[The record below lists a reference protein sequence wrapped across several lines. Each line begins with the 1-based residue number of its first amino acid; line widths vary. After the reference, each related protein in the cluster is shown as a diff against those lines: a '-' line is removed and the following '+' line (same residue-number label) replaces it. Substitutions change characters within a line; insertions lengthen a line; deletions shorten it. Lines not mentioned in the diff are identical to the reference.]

1 MQTVT
6 VRGVW
11 LPGRLAQV
19 AVWER
24 DPRHRGG
31 ELYLTSGQV
40 AAVYLT
46 PGVNAALARGSLELV
61 EELAD
66 GNPPP
71 LTVEESQVAQAEP
84 ATKAEDTK
92 VAKVADTKVTKAGD
106 TKMAKVADAKA
117 AKSR

>member
-24 DPRHRGG
+24 DPRHGGG

-40 AAVYLT
+40 ATVCLT
-46 PGVNAALARGSLELV
+46 PGVNAAIARGSLDLV
-61 EELAD
+61 EEPATL
-66 GNPPP
+66 
-71 LTVEESQVAQAEP
+71 EESQVAQAEP
-84 ATKAEDTK
+84 AVEAS
-92 VAKVADTKVTKAGD
+92 AKVKRK
-106 TKMAKVADAKA
+106 
-117 AKSR
+117 

>member
-11 LPGRLAQV
+11 LPGHVAQV

-40 AAVYLT
+40 ETVCLT
-46 PGVNAALARGSLELV
+46 PGVNAALVRGSLELV
-61 EELAD
+61 GSTGSPTGKPPAAEL
-66 GNPPP
+66 
-71 LTVEESQVAQAEP
+71 VEAEIAQAEP
-84 ATKAEDTK
+84 AA
-92 VAKVADTKVTKAGD
+92 KVTKR
-106 TKMAKVADAKA
+106 K
-117 AKSR
+117 